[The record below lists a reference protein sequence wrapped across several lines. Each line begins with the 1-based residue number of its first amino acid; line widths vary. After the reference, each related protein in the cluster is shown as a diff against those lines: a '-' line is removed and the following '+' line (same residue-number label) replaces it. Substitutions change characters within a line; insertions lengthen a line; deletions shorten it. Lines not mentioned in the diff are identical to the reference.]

1 MSDKSILDILDILE
15 EIVNTCK
22 LLSQEVYI
30 SLDCSNSTINF
41 CESKFQEVEF
51 KIWKLQEVYK

>member
-22 LLSQEVYI
+22 LLAQEVYI
-30 SLDCSNSTINF
+30 SLDCSNSTFNF
-41 CESKFQEVEF
+41 CEDKFQEVEL